1 MNPLNKPNIHVS
13 NLHTY
18 YAMSKGNIIGMNLL
32 NKPNIHVSNLR
43 TYYAMS
49 RGNIIGMNP
58 LNKPNIHVSNLHTYY
73 AMSRGNIIEM
83 NPLNKPN
90 IHVSNLHTCYAIS
103 RGLMLYLAQDKITL
117 VVAICGHV
125 IVAIVPTK
133 VFYVCNLHF
142 KSYMGHTMNPT
153 PANSIIVIQG
163 ILSTILP
170 FSLL

>member
-1 MNPLNKPNIHVS
+1 LITYVGFINIQNVAPATQLVRICDPFPRREVS
-13 NLHTY
+13 LPPTIIYH
-18 YAMSKGNIIGMNLL
+18 SKHGCC
-32 NKPNIHVSNLR
+32 
-43 TYYAMS
+43 
-49 RGNIIGMNP
+49 NIIGMNP

-90 IHVSNLHTCYAIS
+90 IHVSNLHTYYAMS
-103 RGLMLYLAQDKITL
+103 RGLMLYLAQDNITL

-163 ILSTILP
+163 IFSTMLP
-170 FSLL
+170 FTLL